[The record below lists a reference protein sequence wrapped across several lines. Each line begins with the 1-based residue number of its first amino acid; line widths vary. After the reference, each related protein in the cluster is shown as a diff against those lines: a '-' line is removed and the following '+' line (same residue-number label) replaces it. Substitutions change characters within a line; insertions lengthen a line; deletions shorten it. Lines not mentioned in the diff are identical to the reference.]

1 MDKKRV
7 ICAVRAIKDECAM
20 TSCDEC
26 CFCDGHGDCKLS
38 FEIGNVAPSEID
50 VEELEGFQE

>member
-50 VEELEGFQE
+50 VEELEGF